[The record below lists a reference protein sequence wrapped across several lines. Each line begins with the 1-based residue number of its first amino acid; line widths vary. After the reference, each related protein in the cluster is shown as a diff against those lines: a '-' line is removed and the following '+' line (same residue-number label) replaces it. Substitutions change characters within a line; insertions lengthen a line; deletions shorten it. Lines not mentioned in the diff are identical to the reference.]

1 MHRSGFTR
9 AQVAAVWALA
19 TGPKTARQIA
29 GGRVVGPVTIT
40 LRWLATNAYATAT
53 DDADTPR
60 ADTVYTLTDQGHA
73 AHHRITKP

>member
-1 MHRSGFTR
+1 SRISATIRTARSRNSGGYLFELTDFILSQETKPPDMPGGFT
-9 AQVAAVWALA
+9 
-19 TGPKTARQIA
+19 
-29 GGRVVGPVTIT
+29 
-40 LRWLATNAYATAT
+40 TNAYATAT